1 LVLND
6 APNGRALSGQFLQDF
21 AEHYATDGKG
31 IFAEIYKNHPTHY
44 WAGLI
49 TLAKVLKIE
58 IGKPHD
64 FERPSTREEALDR
77 LERQAGPAA
86 RKMLE
91 KFLDQVA
98 KAEAEYL
105 DQTDNDAASPRR

>member
-1 LVLND
+1 MGGHSRL
-6 APNGRALSGQFLQDF
+6 FLQDF
-21 AEHYATDGKG
+21 AEHYHADRKG
-31 IFAEIYKNHPTHY
+31 IFGLMYAKAPTHY
-44 WAGLI
+44 FGALVQ
-49 TLAKVLKIE
+49 LAKVLKIE

-64 FERPSTREEALDR
+64 FAWPSSKDEALDQ
-77 LERQAGPAA
+77 LERRAGPAA

-105 DQTDNDAASPRR
+105 EQPETATSFKDTASRRR